1 MTGLLDQKTVV
12 VTGSGGGVGEGIAL
26 ACASAGA
33 NVVIAARRTETGD
46 PVAAEIQRRGGRA
59 LSLRCDVTV
68 RADVDAIVDAAVT
81 QFGALDCMVHNAL
94 APVGPPSLIGE
105 VADDTWQAMMGTA
118 VHGSY
123 LCASAAYPHLAAS
136 GGTLIL
142 IASAAGVEG
151 SPYLPAYGMVKA
163 AQRGLAKSL
172 AQEWGP
178 QGIRVNCIGPVAM
191 TPAMERV
198 ADTSPVFTD
207 GLLIGRTPLR
217 RIGNSEADIGPVA
230 VFLASDLSR
239 YMTGQTLM
247 VDGGGFTAF

>member
-1 MTGLLDQKTVV
+1 M
-12 VTGSGGGVGEGIAL
+12 VTGAGGGVGEGIAL

-46 PVAAEIQRRGGRA
+46 PVAAEIEQRGGRA
-59 LSLRCDVTV
+59 LSVRCDVTV
-68 RADVDAIVDAAVT
+68 RSDVDAAVDMAVAH
-81 QFGALDCMVHNAL
+81 FGALDCMVHNAL
-94 APVGPPSLIGE
+94 APVGTPSMI
-105 VADDTWQAMMGTA
+105 ADVPDETWQSMMGTG
-118 VHGSY
+118 VRGSY
-123 LCASAAYPHLAAS
+123 LCATAAHPHLASS

-142 IASAAGVEG
+142 VTSAAGVEG

-178 QGIRVNCIGPVAM
+178 EGIRVNCIGPVAM